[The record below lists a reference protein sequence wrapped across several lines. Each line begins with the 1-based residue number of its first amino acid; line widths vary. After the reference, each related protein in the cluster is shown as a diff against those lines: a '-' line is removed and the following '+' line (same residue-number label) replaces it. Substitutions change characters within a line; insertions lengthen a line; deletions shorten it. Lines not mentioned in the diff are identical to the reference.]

1 MMMKDMIWNL
11 ENISDLTGGIIVVTG
26 GNSGLGYESVKAFA
40 MKGAEVV
47 LASRSTEKGE
57 EARAEILKDFPEGK
71 IKVMQLDLGD
81 LDSVRGF
88 VSAFKLSYKKLNIL
102 LNNAGIMMTPY
113 FTTKDGFEGQIGT
126 NHLGHFALTGLLMD
140 VVIKTPGARIVNVS
154 SGAHKRG
161 EMDFTNLQ
169 FENGK
174 DYSPMKA
181 YGRSK
186 LSNLLFTYELQRKLE
201 AANKDTIAAAAHPG
215 LAMTNLARYV
225 EGKFLF
231 KILTPLFKRMAQDQ
245 AQGALPQ
252 IRASVDATVKGGEYY
267 GPDGRNEMKGYP
279 IVVQSNEASHNLKD
293 AAKLWEESE
302 KLTGVKI
309 AI

>member
-1 MMMKDMIWNL
+1 MNWNL
-11 ENISDLTGGIIVVTG
+11 ANIPDLSGKIIVVTG
-26 GNSGLGYESVKAFA
+26 GNSGLGYESSKAFTS
-40 MKGAEVV
+40 KGAEVV

-57 EARAEILKDFPEGK
+57 QARAEILKAIPGGN

-81 LDSVRGF
+81 LESVSNF
-88 VSAFKLSYKKLNIL
+88 ASAFKNSYQKLDVL

-113 FTTKDGFEGQIGT
+113 FTTKNGFEGQLGT

-140 VVIKTPGARIVNVS
+140 VVLKTPGARIVSVS

-161 EMDFTNLQ
+161 KMDFSNLQ
-169 FENGK
+169 YENGK

-201 AANKDTIAAAAHPG
+201 AANKEAITAAAHPG
-215 LAMTNLARYV
+215 VALTNLARHL

-231 KILTPLFKRMAQDQ
+231 KILTPLFKLMAQDPVM
-245 AQGALPQ
+245 GALPQ
-252 IRASVDATVKGGEYY
+252 IRASVDPNVKAGQYY

-279 IVVQSNEASHNLKD
+279 VVVQSNEASHNLSD
-293 AAKLWEESE
+293 AASLWEESE
-302 KLTGVKI
+302 KLTGVKFDL
-309 AI
+309 